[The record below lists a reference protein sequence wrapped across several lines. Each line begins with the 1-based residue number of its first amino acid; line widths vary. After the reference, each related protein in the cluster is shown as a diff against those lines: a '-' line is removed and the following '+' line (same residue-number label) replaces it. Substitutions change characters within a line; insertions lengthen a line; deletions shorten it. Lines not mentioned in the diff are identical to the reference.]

1 MGPVLA
7 RYICPRLQHITASEW
22 FLSERDTSN
31 ISTQIIVQFI
41 FLCSI
46 AYTSFFSDPVEQRK
60 GESAGA
66 GGTGWRRPGVWSRG
80 LGEGM
85 EQRRPSL
92 RWGAQ
97 GAGARSAGGRR
108 ERVHLLAGA
117 RCRRAARACGAG
129 ARATGRPV
137 GPGPL
142 PGRQEG
148 GGLAMAPAWWGAG
161 QGMGRRW
168 RRPHSCG
175 RGTWAGAGL
184 TPGWAAPPRALGSA
198 MAWVGGG
205 FGVGM
210 GKGGEEERACVGR
223 GGGPGVEGGVGIG
236 PSPSTVSHGRRLFVI
251 KDLRR
256 KHVLQYRFA
265 GQHCGSNRSLLL
277 IFTSLLPITATFLL
291 PLLPVVHHYYVKT
304 GPLLLII
311 TAVFTSFLLII
322 TSVITSL
329 LPIVPVIM
337 NPLLQ

>member
-7 RYICPRLQHITASEW
+7 RICPRLQHIASIEW
-22 FLSERDTSN
+22 FLSARDTKI

-46 AYTSFFSDPVEQRK
+46 AYAFFFSDPVEQRK

-85 EQRRPSL
+85 AQRRPSL
-92 RWGAQ
+92 RRGAQ

-108 ERVHLLAGA
+108 ERVHPLAGA
-117 RCRRAARACGAG
+117 RCRRAARARGPQAGQSDPGRRRAGRKEGGLRWHRPGGVPGRGWVGDGAG
-129 ARATGRPV
+129 LTPAGGAR
-137 GPGPL
+137 
-142 PGRQEG
+142 
-148 GGLAMAPAWWGAG
+148 
-161 QGMGRRW
+161 
-168 RRPHSCG
+168 S
-175 RGTWAGAGL
+175 WAGAGL

-210 GKGGEEERACVGR
+210 GKGGEEERACAGR
-223 GGGPGVEGGVGIG
+223 GGGPGVEGGVGTG
-236 PSPSTVSHGRRLFVI
+236 PSPATVSHGRRLFVI

>member
-1 MGPVLA
+1 VPGA
-7 RYICPRLQHITASEW
+7 RVGGGLG
-22 FLSERDTSN
+22 F
-31 ISTQIIVQFI
+31 
-41 FLCSI
+41 
-46 AYTSFFSDPVEQRK
+46 
-60 GESAGA
+60 GA
-66 GGTGWRRPGVWSRG
+66 GGLERAWRS
-80 LGEGM
+80 
-85 EQRRPSL
+85 
-92 RWGAQ
+92 GAQ
-97 GAGARSAGGRR
+97 ASAGGRR
-108 ERVHLLAGA
+108 ERARGPPGGAGSGCTRARALGAGVRRGRAGHRQASRTRAAAGPAGRRGALRWHRPGGVPGRGWVGDGAGLTPAGGA
-117 RCRRAARACGAG
+117 R
-129 ARATGRPV
+129 
-137 GPGPL
+137 
-142 PGRQEG
+142 
-148 GGLAMAPAWWGAG
+148 
-161 QGMGRRW
+161 
-168 RRPHSCG
+168 S
-175 RGTWAGAGL
+175 WAGAGL

-210 GKGGEEERACVGR
+210 GKGGEEERACAGR
-223 GGGPGVEGGVGIG
+223 GGGPGVEGGVGNG
-236 PSPSTVSHGRRLFVI
+236 PSPATVSHGRRLFVI

-329 LPIVPVIM
+329 LPVVPVIM

>member
-1 MGPVLA
+1 MSLPANGSCLRVILA
-7 RYICPRLQHITASEW
+7 VFQLRLLFNLYSY
-22 FLSERDTSN
+22 
-31 ISTQIIVQFI
+31 VQSLTLF
-41 FLCSI
+41 
-46 AYTSFFSDPVEQRK
+46 FFSDPVEQRK
-60 GESAGA
+60 GESAGDGA
-66 GGTGWRRPGVWSRG
+66 GAGGGTGWRQPGVWSGG

-85 EQRRPSL
+85 AQRRPSL
-92 RWGAQ
+92 RRGAQ
-97 GAGARSAGGRR
+97 EAGARSAGGRR

-117 RCRRAARACGAG
+117 RPGRAARARGRTARARGAG
-129 ARATGRPV
+129 ARGTGRPV
-137 GPGPL
+137 GPGPP

-175 RGTWAGAGL
+175 RGSELGRRR
-184 TPGWAAPPRALGSA
+184 PHSGWAAPPRALGSA

-210 GKGGEEERACVGR
+210 GKGGEEERACAGR
-223 GGGPGVEGGVGIG
+223 GGGPGVEGGVGTG
-236 PSPSTVSHGRRLFVI
+236 PSPATVSHGRRLFVI

-329 LPIVPVIM
+329 LPVVPVIM

>member
-1 MGPVLA
+1 MEKVLVPAPERAGA
-7 RYICPRLQHITASEW
+7 RVDGSLG
-22 FLSERDTSN
+22 F
-31 ISTQIIVQFI
+31 
-41 FLCSI
+41 
-46 AYTSFFSDPVEQRK
+46 
-60 GESAGA
+60 GA
-66 GGTGWRRPGVWSRG
+66 GGLERAWHS
-80 LGEGM
+80 
-85 EQRRPSL
+85 
-92 RWGAQ
+92 GAQ
-97 GAGARSAGGRR
+97 ASAGGRR
-108 ERVHLLAGA
+108 ERARGQQGGARSGCTCSRARGPGARPGLAGA
-117 RCRRAARACGAG
+117 QRGRAARARGPQAGQSDPGRRRAGRKEGGLRWHRPGGVPGRGCVGDGAG
-129 ARATGRPV
+129 LTPAGGAR
-137 GPGPL
+137 
-142 PGRQEG
+142 
-148 GGLAMAPAWWGAG
+148 
-161 QGMGRRW
+161 
-168 RRPHSCG
+168 S
-175 RGTWAGAGL
+175 WAGAGL

-210 GKGGEEERACVGR
+210 GKGGEEERACAGR
-223 GGGPGVEGGVGIG
+223 GGGPRVEGGVGTC
-236 PSPSTVSHGRRLFVI
+236 PSPATVSHGRRLFVI

-329 LPIVPVIM
+329 LPVVPVIM